1 MLQPRLLFFT
11 LLALNLQGGQ
21 ASLPCRCTPTEP
33 CWPSDDAWKTLN
45 ASIDGRLIRTAPPAS
60 VCYHSEPNYDAEECD
75 LVLKGWLKPSFHSG
89 DPTSIHSPALAN
101 NSCNPIFK
109 NGTSVA
115 GDTLAGGRGCS
126 LDVYSP
132 YVVNA
137 TEAAHVQAAL
147 KFVNK
152 WNLRVSIKNTGHIS
166 KTALYGSLSIWT
178 HYMKQVEFHKDFQ
191 STCQISPP
199 QTAFTVGAG
208 LQDEEIFHAAAEY
221 GMAVVGGTNSDA
233 GLVGWAT
240 GGGHGYLTSEF
251 GMGAD
256 SIIQAVVVTADGKVL
271 TTNECQNADLLW
283 AIRGGGGGTFG
294 VITELTV
301 KAHPMPQATTL
312 LLNVEK
318 KTNCT
323 SCWWDLM
330 AELHALLPGL
340 KRQGLQG
347 YYTIGGAP
355 SWISVF
361 DALPTEGSAGG
372 GGAASASRLLPESAL
387 TDDVEKLA
395 RVLELI
401 GPSDEASKAGV
412 SNPRIADSMTASS
425 VAVDNALNPAWRD
438 TVVHLIAKESWKDSL
453 PYTQANAALDDMT
466 NVEGAALRS
475 LAPDSGTYFNEAD
488 ALEPDWQRAFWGH
501 NYEKLLDIKHKYDP
515 DRVFWC
521 KKCVGSEAWVEQLDG
536 ELCRIAYGLLAVQS

>member
-1 MLQPRLLFFT
+1 
-11 LLALNLQGGQ
+11 
-21 ASLPCRCTPTEP
+21 
-33 CWPSDDAWKTLN
+33 
-45 ASIDGRLIRTAPPAS
+45 
-60 VCYHSEPNYDAEECD
+60 
-75 LVLKGWLKPSFHSG
+75 

-101 NSCNPIFK
+101 NSCNPIFE
-109 NGTSVA
+109 NGTSVG
-115 GDTLAGGRGCS
+115 GDPLAGERGCS
-126 LDVYSP
+126 LGVYPP

-147 KFVNK
+147 KFVNT
-152 WNLRVSIKNTGHIS
+152 WNLRINIKNTGHSS
-166 KTALYGSLSIWT
+166 KTALYGSLSCRD
-178 HYMKQVEFHKDFQ
+178 V
-191 STCQISPP
+191 
-199 QTAFTVGAG
+199 
-208 LQDEEIFHAAAEY
+208 
-221 GMAVVGGTNSDA
+221 

-240 GGGHGYLTSEF
+240 GGGHGCLTSEF

-256 SIIQAVVVTADGKVL
+256 SIIQAVVVTADGEVL
-271 TTNECQNADLLW
+271 TANECQNTDLLW

-301 KAHPMPQATTL
+301 KAHPMLQATTL
-312 LLNVEK
+312 LLNIEK

-347 YYTIGGAP
+347 YYTIGGVPSFPAVTFYGVFFLYNMPNGTMETITEPLLELLHGANDTAKTTSQVAWAP

-361 DALPTEGSAGG
+361 DTLPSEGSAGG

-387 TDDVEKLA
+387 TEDVEKLA
-395 RVLELI
+395 LVLELI

-412 SNPRIADSMTASS
+412 SNPSIAGSVAASS
-425 VAVDNALNPAWRD
+425 VAVDNALNPACRE

-466 NVEGAALRS
+466 NVKGAALWN

-488 ALEPDWQRAFWGH
+488 ALEPDWQRAFWGP
-501 NYEKLLDIKHKYDP
+501 NYEKLLDIKHKCDP
-515 DRVFWC
+515 NGVFWC
-521 KKCVGSEAWVEQLDG
+521 EKCVGSEVWVEQLDG
-536 ELCRIAYGLLAVQS
+536 ELCRIADGLLAVQY